1 MGALWAP
8 MAGSATTS
16 RPLTEAPA
24 MSEDVTWAFLMA
36 AVGVFGAMTWWFD
49 RLEGRPH
56 LVRLSAAAGII
67 SMLVLLYWT
76 WKP

>member
-1 MGALWAP
+1 
-8 MAGSATTS
+8 
-16 RPLTEAPA
+16 
-24 MSEDVTWAFLMA
+24 MSEDVTWEFLMA